1 MATVVSEPPNAMAT
15 AEDVYLA
22 KEIEILSDDLST
34 DLQKYLD
41 EISTAGNFATIKKLA
56 QSVDPQVRLT
66 GTDDIPGYDISIPLG
81 SRDALKLIQAAQLA
95 SSADGEEVI
104 TDTSNGKY
112 VNPNLNHRPCLI
124 T

>member
-1 MATVVSEPPNAMAT
+1 MAI

-22 KEIEILSDDLST
+22 REIEMLSDDLSI
-34 DLQKYLD
+34 DLQKYFD
-41 EISTAGNFATIKKLA
+41 EISTASNFATIKKPA
-56 QSVDPQVRLT
+56 QSADPQVRLT
-66 GTDDIPGYDISIPLG
+66 GTDDILGYDISIPLG

-95 SSADGEEVI
+95 SSADGEEVV

-124 T
+124 I